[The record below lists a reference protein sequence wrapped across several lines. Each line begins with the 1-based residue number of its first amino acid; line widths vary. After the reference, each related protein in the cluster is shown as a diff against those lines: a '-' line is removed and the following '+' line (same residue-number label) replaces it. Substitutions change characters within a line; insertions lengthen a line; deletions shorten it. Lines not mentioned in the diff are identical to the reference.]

1 MQPLRQPCVQAS
13 DGGHEAMNELN
24 RLRIRGVLMLT
35 MLAWVSTAS
44 LLLLSLLFDYQ
55 NEMMPVAISAAIN
68 IVPTY
73 YALRERYDAG
83 AGAAFGIMAAVH
95 PALLVYMLQG
105 HPWQMEGHMFF
116 FVGLTAM
123 TLVCDWKPIAVAVGV
138 TAIHLLLLSYVA
150 PEWVFIGSGDLVRVM
165 VHALAVSMVLG
176 VLGPM
181 MVHMGKLFVEQADA
195 RAASDGSAEEAKAF
209 AKSTKEAL
217 ETARVA
223 LEQVETEREKRLE
236 IERRGMAD
244 ARRTELLALAG
255 AFESSVAKIVQSVGA
270 AADQLENAACSMH
283 RFAHHAGEQSA
294 NAARDAE
301 GASQSAMR
309 VSASVSDL
317 SKSILSIAATADQ
330 QAQLGVA
337 ARGASQT
344 GEEVIRALAERA
356 ANIDAFVGLI
366 QGVASQ
372 TNMLALNATI
382 EAARAGDAGRGFGVV
397 AAEVKA
403 LASQTHDATGQI
415 TEIVSG
421 ISSGAAQADR
431 VIEQVS
437 RAMSEL
443 EQAATK
449 MRSTIGDQSSVATL
463 IEQSA
468 VDSAAGASQIAQRI
482 GEVAKAAGEAVQ
494 FSDEIQA
501 SATGLSKIAQG
512 LKSATDEFLSQLR
525 AA

>member
-1 MQPLRQPCVQAS
+1 M
-13 DGGHEAMNELN
+13 DELG
-24 RLRIRGVLMLT
+24 RLRVRGVLILT
-35 MLAWVSTAS
+35 MLGWTATAT
-44 LLLLSLLFDYQ
+44 LLLLTLLFDYQ
-55 NEMMPVAISAAIN
+55 NELVPVAFSAALTI
-68 IVPTY
+68 IPTY
-73 YALRERYDAG
+73 YAMRERYDSAAG
-83 AGAAFGIMAAVH
+83 SVLGIMAAIQ

-105 HPWQMEGHMFF
+105 HPWQMEGHMYF
-116 FVGLTAM
+116 FVGLAAL

-138 TAIHLLLLSYVA
+138 IAVHHVLLSYIA

-181 MVHMGKLFVEQADA
+181 MVHMGKLFVEQAEA
-195 RAASDGSAEEAKAF
+195 RVASDASAAEAVTSADS
-209 AKSTKEAL
+209 AKQAL

-236 IERRGMAD
+236 FERRGMAD
-244 ARRTELLALAG
+244 ARRDELLALAG
-255 AFESSVAKIVQSVGA
+255 AFESSVAKIVQSVGSA
-270 AADQLENAACSMH
+270 AEQLENAAGNMH
-283 RFAHHAGEQSA
+283 RFAHNAGEQSA
-294 NAARDAE
+294 SAARDAE
-301 GASQSAMR
+301 NASQSAMR
-309 VSASVSDL
+309 VSAGVSDL

-330 QAQLGVA
+330 QAKLGVA
-337 ARGASQT
+337 ARGASET
-344 GEEVIRALAERA
+344 GEEVIRSLAERA
-356 ANIDAFVGLI
+356 ANIDNFVGLI

-403 LASQTHDATGQI
+403 LASQAHEATGQI

-421 ISSGAAQADR
+421 ISTGAAQADE
-431 VIEQVS
+431 VIGQVS
-437 RAMSEL
+437 RAMAEL

-468 VDSAAGASQIAQRI
+468 VDSAAGATQIAQRI
-482 GEVAKAAGEAVQ
+482 GEVARAAGEAVE

>member
-1 MQPLRQPCVQAS
+1 
-13 DGGHEAMNELN
+13 MNELN

-35 MLAWVSTAS
+35 MVGWVSTAA
-44 LLLLSLLFDYQ
+44 LLLLSLLFDFHH
-55 NEMMPVAISAAIN
+55 EMVPVAFSAAIN
-68 IVPTY
+68 LVPTY
-73 YALRERYDAG
+73 YALRERYDAA
-83 AGAAFGIMAAVH
+83 AGTAFGIMAAVH

-116 FVGLTAM
+116 FVGLATL

-138 TAIHLLLLSYVA
+138 TAVHHLLLSYIA
-150 PEWVFIGSGDLVRVM
+150 PEWVFIGSGEFVRVM

-181 MVHMGKLFVEQADA
+181 MVHMGKLFVEQSEA
-195 RAASDGSAEEAKAF
+195 RAASDGSAEEAKAL
-209 AKSTKEAL
+209 AQSTKEAL

-223 LEQVETEREKRLE
+223 LEQVETEREKRME

-244 ARRTELLALAG
+244 ARRDELLALAS
-255 AFESSVAKIVQSVGA
+255 AFESSVAKIVQSVGSA
-270 AADQLENAACSMH
+270 AEQLENAAGSMH
-283 RFAHHAGEQSA
+283 RFAHDAGEQSA
-294 NAARDAE
+294 SAARDAE
-301 GASQSAMR
+301 NASESAMR

-317 SKSILSIAATADQ
+317 SKSILRIAATADR
-330 QAQLGVA
+330 QAELGIA

-356 ANIDAFVGLI
+356 VNIDAFVGLI
-366 QGVASQ
+366 KGVASQ

-403 LASQTHDATGQI
+403 LASQAHDATGQI

-421 ISSGAAQADR
+421 ISSGAAQADD
-431 VIEQVS
+431 VIGQVS
-437 RAMSEL
+437 RAMTEL

-449 MRSTIGDQSSVATL
+449 MRSVIGDQSSVATL

-468 VDSAAGASQIAQRI
+468 VDSAAGATQIAQRV

-501 SATGLSKIAQG
+501 SATGLTKIAQG

>member
-1 MQPLRQPCVQAS
+1 
-13 DGGHEAMNELN
+13 MNELS

-35 MLAWVSTAS
+35 MLGWVSTTA
-44 LLLLSLLFDYQ
+44 LLLISLLFDYQ
-55 NEMMPVAISAAIN
+55 HELDAVALSFAIN
-68 IVPTY
+68 LIPTY
-73 YALRERYDAG
+73 YALRERYDDAAG
-83 AGAAFGIMAAVH
+83 VAFGVMAAAH
-95 PALLVYMLQG
+95 PALLIYMLQG
-105 HPWQMEGHMFF
+105 HAWQMEGHMFF
-116 FVGLTAM
+116 FVGLAAL
-123 TLVCDWKPIAVAVGV
+123 TLVCDWKPLAVAVGA
-138 TAIHLLLLSYVA
+138 TAAHNLLLSYVA
-150 PEWVFIGSGDLVRVM
+150 PEWIFIGSGDLVRVM
-165 VHALAVSMVLG
+165 LHLLTLSMVLG

-181 MVHMGKLFVEQADA
+181 MVHMGKLFVEQSEA
-195 RAASDGSAEEAKAF
+195 RAASDYSAAEAKEL

-244 ARRTELLALAG
+244 ARRDELLALAG

-270 AADQLENAACSMH
+270 AAEQLERAAGSMH
-283 RFAHHAGEQSA
+283 RFAHDAGEQSA
-294 NAARDAE
+294 SAARDAE
-301 GASQSAMR
+301 NASQSAMR

-330 QAQLGVA
+330 QAELGMA
-337 ARGASQT
+337 ARSASAT
-344 GEEVIRALAERA
+344 GEEVISALAERA

-403 LASQTHDATGQI
+403 LASQAHDATGQI

-421 ISSGAAQADR
+421 ISYGAAQADE
-431 VIEQVS
+431 VIAKVS
-437 RAMSEL
+437 RAMVEL
-443 EQAATK
+443 EQAAAK
-449 MRSTIGDQSSVATL
+449 MREVIGDQSSVATL

-468 VDSAAGASQIAQRI
+468 VDSAAGATQIAQRV
-482 GEVAKAAGEAVQ
+482 GEVARAAGDAVQ

-501 SATGLSKIAQG
+501 SATGLTKIAQG
-512 LKSATDEFLSQLR
+512 LRSATDEFLSQLR

>member
-1 MQPLRQPCVQAS
+1 
-13 DGGHEAMNELN
+13 MNELN
-24 RLRIRGVLMLT
+24 KLRVRGVLILT
-35 MLAWVSTAS
+35 MLGWTATAA
-44 LLLLSLLFDYQ
+44 LLLLTLLFDYQ
-55 NEMMPVAISAAIN
+55 NEFVPVAFSAALTI
-68 IVPTY
+68 IPTY
-73 YALRERYDAG
+73 YAMQERYDSAAG
-83 AGAAFGIMAAVH
+83 TVLGIMAAIQ

-105 HPWQMEGHMFF
+105 HPWQMEGHMYF
-116 FVGLTAM
+116 FVGLAAL

-138 TAIHLLLLSYVA
+138 IAAHHILLSYLA
-150 PEWVFIGSGDLVRVM
+150 PEWVFIGSGDFVRVL

-181 MVHMGKLFVEQADA
+181 MVHMGKLFVEQAEA
-195 RAASDGSAEEAKAF
+195 RVASDASAAEAVKSATS
-209 AKSTKEAL
+209 AKQAL
-217 ETARVA
+217 ETARIA
-223 LEQVETEREKRLE
+223 LEEVETEREKRLE

-244 ARRTELLALAG
+244 ARREELLKLAG
-255 AFESSVAKIVQSVGA
+255 AFESSVAKIVQSVGSA
-270 AADQLENAACSMH
+270 AGQLENAASNMH
-283 RFAHHAGEQSA
+283 RFAHNAGEQSA
-294 NAARDAE
+294 SAARDAE
-301 GASQSAMR
+301 NASQSAMR

-330 QAQLGVA
+330 QAKLGVA
-337 ARGASQT
+337 ARGASET
-344 GEEVIRALAERA
+344 GEEVIRSLAERA
-356 ANIDAFVGLI
+356 ANIDNFVGLI

-403 LASQTHDATGQI
+403 LAGQAHEATGQI

-421 ISSGAAQADR
+421 ISTGAAEADG
-431 VIEQVS
+431 VIAQVS
-437 RAMSEL
+437 RAMAEL

-449 MRSTIGDQSSVATL
+449 MRATIGDQSSVASL

-468 VDSAAGASQIAQRI
+468 VDSAAGATQIAQRI
-482 GEVAKAAGEAVQ
+482 GEVARAAGEAVQ

-501 SATGLSKIAQG
+501 SATGLTKVAQG
-512 LKSATDEFLSQLR
+512 LKSATDEFLTQLR

>member
-1 MQPLRQPCVQAS
+1 M
-13 DGGHEAMNELN
+13 DELN

-35 MLAWVSTAS
+35 MLGWVSTAS
-44 LLLLSLLFDYQ
+44 LLLISLLFDFQ
-55 NEMMPVAISAAIN
+55 HELVPVAFSAAIN
-68 IVPTY
+68 LIPTY
-73 YALRERYDAG
+73 YALRERYDAT

-116 FVGLTAM
+116 FVGLAAL
-123 TLVCDWKPIAVAVGV
+123 TLVCDWKPIAAAVGL
-138 TAIHLLLLSYVA
+138 TAVHHLLLSYVA
-150 PEWVFIGSGDLVRVM
+150 PEWVFIGSGDFIRVM

-181 MVHMGKLFVEQADA
+181 MVHMGKLFVEQAEA
-195 RAASDGSAEEAKAF
+195 RATSDDNAAEAKEL

-223 LEQVETEREKRLE
+223 LEEVETEREKRLD

-244 ARRTELLALAG
+244 ARREELFALAG
-255 AFESSVAKIVQSVGA
+255 AFESSVAKVVQSVGSA
-270 AADQLENAACSMH
+270 AEQLERAAHNMH
-283 RFAHHAGEQSA
+283 RFAHDAGEQSA
-294 NAARDAE
+294 SAARDADN
-301 GASQSAMR
+301 ASQSAMR

-330 QAQLGVA
+330 QAELGIA
-337 ARGASQT
+337 ARGASRI
-344 GEEVIRALAERA
+344 GEEAIRALAERA
-356 ANIDAFVGLI
+356 TNIDTFVGLI

-403 LASQTHDATGQI
+403 LASQAHEATGQI
-415 TEIVSG
+415 TGIVSG
-421 ISSGAAQADR
+421 ISSGAVQADEA
-431 VIEQVS
+431 IGQVA
-437 RAMSEL
+437 RAMAEL

-449 MRSTIGDQSSVATL
+449 MRSVIGDQSSVATL

-468 VDSAAGASQIAQRI
+468 VDSAAGANQIAQRI
-482 GEVAKAAGEAVQ
+482 GEVARAAGEAVQ

-501 SATGLSKIAQG
+501 SATGLTKIAQG

>member
-1 MQPLRQPCVQAS
+1 
-13 DGGHEAMNELN
+13 MNELN
-24 RLRIRGVLMLT
+24 MLRVRGVLMLT
-35 MLAWVSTAS
+35 MMGWVATKV
-44 LLLLSLLFDYQ
+44 LLLLALLFEFE
-55 NEMMPVAISAAIN
+55 NEFVPVAVSVMLN
-68 IVPTY
+68 LVPTY
-73 YALRERYDAG
+73 YALRERYDGG
-83 AGAAFGIMAAVH
+83 ASTAFGLMAGLQ
-95 PALLVYMLQG
+95 PALLIFMMQG
-105 HPWQMEGHMFF
+105 HPWQIGGHLFF
-116 FVGLTAM
+116 FAGLAAL
-123 TLVCDWKPIAVAVGV
+123 TLVCDWRPIAIAAG
-138 TAIHLLLLSYVA
+138 AIITHHLLLGIVA
-150 PEWVFIGSGDLVRVM
+150 PEWMFVGSGDLLRVM
-165 VHALAVSMVLG
+165 MHALAVGMVAG

-181 MVHMGKLFVEQADA
+181 MVHMSKLFVQQAEA
-195 RAASDGSAEEAKAF
+195 RTASDDSAAEAKEL
-209 AKSTKEAL
+209 AKSTREAL

-236 IERRGMAD
+236 VERRGMAD
-244 ARRTELLALAG
+244 ARRDELFALAS

-270 AADQLENAACSMH
+270 AAEQLERAADNMH
-283 RFAHHAGEQSA
+283 RFAHDAGEQSA
-294 NAARDAE
+294 SAARDAE
-301 GASQSAMR
+301 NASESAMR

-330 QAQLGVA
+330 QAELGVA
-337 ARGASQT
+337 ARGATRT

-356 ANIDAFVGLI
+356 SNIDAFVGLI

-403 LASQTHDATGQI
+403 LASQAHDATGQI

-421 ISSGAAQADR
+421 ISSGAAQADE
-431 VIEQVS
+431 VIAKVS
-437 RAMSEL
+437 RAMVEL

-449 MRSTIGDQSSVATL
+449 MRAVIGDQSGVASL

-468 VDSAAGASQIAQRI
+468 VDSAAGATQIAHRV
-482 GEVAKAAGEAVQ
+482 GEVARAAGEAVQ

-501 SATGLSKIAQG
+501 SATGLTKIAQG